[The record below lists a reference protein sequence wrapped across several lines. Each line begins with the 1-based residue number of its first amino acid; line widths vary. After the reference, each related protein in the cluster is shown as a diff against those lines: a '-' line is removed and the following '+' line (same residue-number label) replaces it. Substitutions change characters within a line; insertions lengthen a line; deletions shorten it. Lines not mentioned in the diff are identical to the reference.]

1 MADVRFACSDFEV
14 YRGKFDVNTTVFR
27 KIGVAADPNT
37 GENVYDGVREVLITH
52 GHADH
57 FGDALFL
64 EGKVRIVAPRH
75 ETPLIENPEINWR
88 GMYSWAK
95 LPEDVVTPYFLGRG
109 VRVDAFAEDFE
120 DFKLERNGRNSCS
133 HEHPGWKAIKMP
145 GHTPSHTAYLVDSVL
160 VMSDALHCPDYWEK
174 FGILYYVDPD
184 RMGESL
190 LRAKDLDWDYV
201 IPGHGDIFDSKEGRR
216 VIDVNLRM
224 LERMDREIYEL
235 VRSGGDEGVEEVEV
249 FATLARRYGFRGV
262 KAVLVV
268 MPPVRGHLTSMCE
281 RGILELF
288 EEDGRIRL
296 RVREG
301 YRKPN
306 FLNR

>member
-1 MADVRFACSDFEV
+1 MGIVGVRFEGDGFKV
-14 YRGKFDVNTTVFR
+14 YRGKFDVNTTIFY
-27 KIGVAADPNT
+27 KIGIAIDPNV
-37 GENVYDGVREVLITH
+37 GKDVYDGVKDVLVTH

-64 EGKVRIVAPRH
+64 EGRVRIIAPRH

-95 LPEDVVTPYFLGRG
+95 LPEEVVTPYFLGRG
-109 VRVDAFAEDFE
+109 VKVDVFTEDARE
-120 DFKLERNGRNSCS
+120 SSWR
-133 HEHPGWKAIKMP
+133 AVKMP
-145 GHTPSHTAYLVDSVL
+145 GHTPSHTAYLVNSVL
-160 VMSDALHCPDYWEK
+160 VVSDAVHSPEYWEK

-190 LRAKDLDWDYV
+190 LKAKKLDWDYV
-201 IPGHGDIFDSKEGRR
+201 IPGHGEVFDGREGKK

-224 LERMDREIYEL
+224 LEKIDREIYEIIKE
-235 VRSGGDEGVEEVEV
+235 GEEEGVEEVDV
-249 FATLARRYGFRGV
+249 FAKLARRYGFKGV

-281 RGILELF
+281 RGVLELF
-288 EEDGRIRL
+288 EVNGRIKL
-296 RVREG
+296 RVKER

-306 FLNR
+306 FLSR

>member
-1 MADVRFACSDFEV
+1 MGIVGVRFEGDGFKV
-14 YRGKFDVNTTVFR
+14 YRGKFDVNTTIFY
-27 KIGVAADPNT
+27 KIGIAIDPNV
-37 GENVYDGVREVLITH
+37 GKDVYDGVKDVLVTH

-64 EGKVRIVAPRH
+64 EGRVRIIAPRH

-95 LPEDVVTPYFLGRG
+95 LPEEVVTPYFLGRG
-109 VRVDAFAEDFE
+109 VKVDVFTEDARE
-120 DFKLERNGRNSCS
+120 S
-133 HEHPGWKAIKMP
+133 PWKAVKMP
-145 GHTPSHTAYLVDSVL
+145 GHTPSHTAYLVNSVL
-160 VMSDALHCPDYWEK
+160 VVSDAVHSPEYWEK

-190 LRAKDLDWDYV
+190 LKAKKLDWDYV
-201 IPGHGDIFDSKEGRR
+201 IPGHGEVFDGREGKK

-224 LERMDREIYEL
+224 LEKIDREIYEIIKE
-235 VRSGGDEGVEEVEV
+235 GEEEGVDEADV
-249 FATLARRYGFRGV
+249 FAKLARRYGFKGV

-281 RGILELF
+281 RGVLELF
-288 EEDGRIRL
+288 EVNGRIKL
-296 RVREG
+296 RVKEK

-306 FLNR
+306 FLSR